1 MAQKRISRARKRDLE
16 KPDEFLTLTSRFLEK
31 IKTHWKPISA
41 GSIVLLVILVGAM
54 AVHYF
59 SGKAEEKAFVLL
71 DQAMNHYATERRT
84 QNPAAALDAA
94 TPDFE
99 SLFMRYGDRRGAAA
113 GRLIFAQ
120 MNYLAGRPEAAVV
133 QYEEAL
139 KLYPEDSYAAS
150 AARSGLGYAQ
160 AATGQSEKAIAAFR
174 AIIDGQNPVL
184 KADALYQLSL
194 LYQKT
199 GQDTE
204 YAETLQRLKDDYPQ
218 FVYAEMIS
226 DEVGG

>member
-31 IKTHWKPISA
+31 IRTHWKPISA
-41 GSIVLLVILVGAM
+41 GGAVLLVVVVGVM
-54 AVHYF
+54 AASYF
-59 SGKAEEKAFVLL
+59 SKKAEEKAFVLL
-71 DQAMNHYATERRT
+71 NRAMNHYAAEGRSED
-84 QNPAAALDAA
+84 PAKALEAVA
-94 TPDFE
+94 PDFE
-99 SLFMRYGDRRGAAA
+99 ALFTQFGDRRGGAA

-120 MNYLAGRPEAAVV
+120 MNYLAGRPEVAAA

-139 KLYPEDSYAAS
+139 KLYPQDSYEAL

-160 AATGQSEKAIAAFR
+160 AAAGQSEKAITSFT
-174 AIIDGQNPVL
+174 AIADGQDSVL

-199 GQDTE
+199 GQE
-204 YAETLQRLKDDYPQ
+204 AAFAEALKTLKKDYPQ
-218 FVYAEMIS
+218 FMYAEMIS
-226 DEVGG
+226 DEVGD